1 MSNVTVELPSEI
13 ERTLRHKA
21 SLQGQTLEVYLR
33 ELAERD
39 AVSANG
45 APRAQGKTPTFEE
58 LTAPIAQA
66 VQAAGM
72 SGQESEDFFAEAV
85 DERRAERRAAPGPP
99 A

>member
-1 MSNVTVELPSEI
+1 MSNVTVELPPET

-39 AVSANG
+39 AISANG
-45 APRAQGKTPTFEE
+45 ASRAPGKTPTLED

-66 VQAAGM
+66 VQAAGL
-72 SGQESEDFFAEAV
+72 SGDEAEDFFAEAV
-85 DERRAERRAAPGPP
+85 QERRAERRAAPGPP